1 LFLKRERIKKDDE
14 DKTIIMD
21 IFEEQVRKILDI
33 F

>member
-1 LFLKRERIKKDDE
+1 LFLKIERIKKDDE

-21 IFEEQVRKILDI
+21 IFEEQVKKILSI